1 MINKDYILRMAERF
15 GRYLAIILRLRE
27 YNKQEEALLYIDELF
42 LQTTGLTT
50 GFINSASEEML
61 LNLISPL
68 GVLNVEKCLWMAV
81 LLQQEGDI
89 YVELGKSNESYYRY
103 LKALHLFLEVASH
116 DSHIKDIDITMAIED
131 ILKKVAEYELPLKTK
146 NKIFRYFEK
155 MGSYA
160 RAEDVLFEMV
170 EGDGEEKETGGSE
183 IIEQGIA
190 FYNRLLK
197 KSDADLKAGNLS
209 RQEVEEGLAQLESKR
224 NESKDAPY
232 EGDQD
237 KTT

>member
-103 LKALHLFLEVASH
+103 LKALHLFLEVASGNN
-116 DSHIKDIDITMAIED
+116 DVKDIDITMAIED
-131 ILKKVAEYELPLKTK
+131 ILNKLAEYELPLKTK

-170 EGDGEEKETGGSE
+170 EGEEEEKQPGGNE
-183 IIEQGIA
+183 IVEQGIA

-197 KSDADLKAGNLS
+197 KSDTDLKAGNLS

-224 NESKDAPY
+224 D
-232 EGDQD
+232 
-237 KTT
+237 

>member
-68 GVLNVEKCLWMAV
+68 GVLNIEKCLWMAV

-116 DSHIKDIDITMAIED
+116 NSDVKDIDITMAIED
-131 ILKKVAEYELPLKTK
+131 ILNKLAEYELPLKTK

-197 KSDADLKAGNLS
+197 KSNTDLKAGNLS
-209 RQEVEEGLAQLESKR
+209 REEVEEGLAQLESKR
-224 NESKDAPY
+224 
-232 EGDQD
+232 G
-237 KTT
+237 

>member
-116 DSHIKDIDITMAIED
+116 NSDVKDIDITMAIED
-131 ILKKVAEYELPLKTK
+131 ILNKLAEYELPLKTN

-170 EGDGEEKETGGSE
+170 EGEEKEKEPASDE

-197 KSDADLKAGNLS
+197 KSDTDLKAGNLS
-209 RQEVEEGLAQLESKR
+209 REEVEEGLAQLESKR
-224 NESKDAPY
+224 D
-232 EGDQD
+232 
-237 KTT
+237 

>member
-103 LKALHLFLEVASH
+103 LKALHLFLEVASGNN
-116 DSHIKDIDITMAIED
+116 DVKDIDINMAIED
-131 ILKKVAEYELPLKTK
+131 ILNKLAEYELPLKTK

-170 EGDGEEKETGGSE
+170 EGEEKEKEPASDG
-183 IIEQGIA
+183 IIKQGIA

-197 KSDADLKAGNLS
+197 KSDTDLKAGNLS
-209 RQEVEEGLAQLESKR
+209 REEVEEGLAQLESKR
-224 NESKDAPY
+224 D
-232 EGDQD
+232 
-237 KTT
+237 

>member
-103 LKALHLFLEVASH
+103 LKALHLFLEVASGNS
-116 DSHIKDIDITMAIED
+116 DVKDIDITMAIED
-131 ILKKVAEYELPLKTK
+131 ILNKLAEYELPLKTK
-146 NKIFRYFEK
+146 IKILRYLEK

-170 EGDGEEKETGGSE
+170 EGEEKEKE
-183 IIEQGIA
+183 PADNEVIEQGIA

-197 KSDADLKAGNLS
+197 KSDTDLKAGNLS
-209 RQEVEEGLAQLESKR
+209 REEVEEGLAHLESKR
-224 NESKDAPY
+224 D
-232 EGDQD
+232 
-237 KTT
+237 

>member
-103 LKALHLFLEVASH
+103 LKALHLFLEVASGNN
-116 DSHIKDIDITMAIED
+116 DVKDIDITMAIED
-131 ILKKVAEYELPLKTK
+131 ILNKLAEYELPLKTK

-170 EGDGEEKETGGSE
+170 EGEEEEKQPGGNE
-183 IIEQGIA
+183 IVEQGIA

-197 KSDADLKAGNLS
+197 KSDTDLKAGNLS
-209 RQEVEEGLAQLESKR
+209 REEVEEGLAQLVSKR
-224 NESKDAPY
+224 D
-232 EGDQD
+232 
-237 KTT
+237 

>member
-1 MINKDYILRMAERF
+1 MAERF

-89 YVELGKSNESYYRY
+89 YVELGKSKESYYRY
-103 LKALHLFLEVASH
+103 LKSLHLFLEIASH
-116 DSHIKDIDITMAIED
+116 NSDVKDIDITMAIED
-131 ILKKVAEYELPLKTK
+131 ILNKLAEYELPLKTK
-146 NKIFRYFEK
+146 TKIFRYFEK

-170 EGDGEEKETGGSE
+170 EGEEKENEPASDE

-197 KSDADLKAGNLS
+197 KSDADLQAGNLS
-209 RQEVEEGLAQLESKR
+209 KDEVEEGLAHLESMR
-224 NESKDAPY
+224 D
-232 EGDQD
+232 
-237 KTT
+237 

>member
-103 LKALHLFLEVASH
+103 LKALHLFLEVASGN
-116 DSHIKDIDITMAIED
+116 SEVKDFDVAMAIED
-131 ILKKVAEYELPLKTK
+131 ILNKLAEYELPLKTK
-146 NKIFRYFEK
+146 SKIFRYFEK
-155 MGSYA
+155 MSSYA

-170 EGDGEEKETGGSE
+170 EGEGEEKEPRGSE

-197 KSDADLKAGNLS
+197 KSDTDLKAGNLS
-209 RQEVEEGLAQLESKR
+209 REEVEEGLAQLESKR
-224 NESKDAPY
+224 
-232 EGDQD
+232 G
-237 KTT
+237 

>member
-116 DSHIKDIDITMAIED
+116 NSDVKDIDITMAIDD
-131 ILKKVAEYELPLKTK
+131 ILNKLAEYELPLKTN

-170 EGDGEEKETGGSE
+170 EAGEEEKEFARSE
-183 IIEQGIA
+183 IVEQGIS

-209 RQEVEEGLAQLESKR
+209 REEVKEGLAQLVSMR
-224 NESKDAPY
+224 NEVHSVRRTHR
-232 EGDQD
+232 QD
-237 KTT
+237 

>member
-116 DSHIKDIDITMAIED
+116 NGDVKDIDITMAIED
-131 ILKKVAEYELPLKTK
+131 ILNKLAEYELPLKTK

-170 EGDGEEKETGGSE
+170 EGEENEPASDE
-183 IIEQGIA
+183 ITEQGIA

-197 KSDADLKAGNLS
+197 KSDTDLKAGNLS
-209 RQEVEEGLAQLESKR
+209 RQEVEEGLVQLESKR
-224 NESKDAPY
+224 DR
-232 EGDQD
+232 
-237 KTT
+237 

>member
-103 LKALHLFLEVASH
+103 LKALHLFLEVASGNN
-116 DSHIKDIDITMAIED
+116 DVKDIDINMAIDD
-131 ILKKVAEYELPLKTK
+131 ILNKLAEYELPLKTK

-170 EGDGEEKETGGSE
+170 EGEEEEKQPGGNE
-183 IIEQGIA
+183 IVEQGIA

-197 KSDADLKAGNLS
+197 KSDTDLKAGNLS
-209 RQEVEEGLAQLESKR
+209 REEVKEGLAQIVSKR
-224 NESKDAPY
+224 D
-232 EGDQD
+232 
-237 KTT
+237 

>member
-116 DSHIKDIDITMAIED
+116 NSDVKDIDITMAIED
-131 ILKKVAEYELPLKTK
+131 ILNKLAEYELPLKTN

-170 EGDGEEKETGGSE
+170 EGEGEGEGEEKEPGGSE

-209 RQEVEEGLAQLESKR
+209 RKEVEEGLAQLESKR
-224 NESKDAPY
+224 
-232 EGDQD
+232 G
-237 KTT
+237 

>member
-103 LKALHLFLEVASH
+103 LKALHLFLEVASGNN
-116 DSHIKDIDITMAIED
+116 DVKDIDITMAIED
-131 ILKKVAEYELPLKTK
+131 ILNKLAEYELPLKTN

-155 MGSYA
+155 LGSYA

-170 EGDGEEKETGGSE
+170 EGEEKEKE
-183 IIEQGIA
+183 PADDEVIEQGIA

-197 KSDADLKAGNLS
+197 KSDADLQAGNLS
-209 RQEVEEGLAQLESKR
+209 KDEVEEGLAHLESMR
-224 NESKDAPY
+224 D
-232 EGDQD
+232 
-237 KTT
+237 

>member
-116 DSHIKDIDITMAIED
+116 NSDVKDIDITMAIED
-131 ILKKVAEYELPLKTK
+131 ILNKLAEYELPLKTK

-170 EGDGEEKETGGSE
+170 EGEEKENEPASNE
-183 IIEQGIA
+183 ITEQGIA

-197 KSDADLKAGNLS
+197 KSDTDLKAGNLS

-224 NESKDAPY
+224 D
-232 EGDQD
+232 
-237 KTT
+237 

>member
-103 LKALHLFLEVASH
+103 LKALHLFLEVASGNS
-116 DSHIKDIDITMAIED
+116 DVKDIDITMAIED
-131 ILKKVAEYELPLKTK
+131 ILNKLAEYELPLKTK

-170 EGDGEEKETGGSE
+170 EGEEKEKEPASDE

-197 KSDADLKAGNLS
+197 KSDTDLKAGNLS
-209 RQEVEEGLAQLESKR
+209 RKEVEEGLAQLESKR
-224 NESKDAPY
+224 D
-232 EGDQD
+232 
-237 KTT
+237 

>member
-27 YNKQEEALLYIDELF
+27 YNKHEEALLYIDELL

-89 YVELGKSNESYYRY
+89 YEELGKSNESYYRY
-103 LKALHLFLEVASH
+103 LKALHLSLEAAPGNSDV
-116 DSHIKDIDITMAIED
+116 KDFDINMIIED
-131 ILKKVAEYELPLKTK
+131 TLNKLAEYELPLKTK
-146 NKIFRYFEK
+146 NKIFHYFEK

-160 RAEDVLFEMV
+160 RAEDILFEMV
-170 EGDGEEKETGGSE
+170 EGEEKDPSSDD
-183 IIEQGIA
+183 IVEQGVA
-190 FYNRLLK
+190 FYNGLLK

-209 RQEVEEGLAQLESKR
+209 REEVEEGLAQLESMR
-224 NESKDAPY
+224 D
-232 EGDQD
+232 
-237 KTT
+237 

>member
-103 LKALHLFLEVASH
+103 LKALHLFLEVASGNN
-116 DSHIKDIDITMAIED
+116 DVKDIDITMAIED
-131 ILKKVAEYELPLKTK
+131 ILNKLAEYELPLKTN

-155 MGSYA
+155 LGSYA

-170 EGDGEEKETGGSE
+170 EGEEKEKEPASDG
-183 IIEQGIA
+183 IIKQGIA

-197 KSDADLKAGNLS
+197 KSDTDLKAGILS
-209 RQEVEEGLAQLESKR
+209 REEVEEGLAQLVSKR
-224 NESKDAPY
+224 D
-232 EGDQD
+232 
-237 KTT
+237 

>member
-103 LKALHLFLEVASH
+103 LKALHLFLEVASGNN
-116 DSHIKDIDITMAIED
+116 DVKDIDINMAIDD
-131 ILKKVAEYELPLKTK
+131 ILNKLAEYELPLKTK

-170 EGDGEEKETGGSE
+170 EGEEEEKQPGGNE
-183 IIEQGIA
+183 IVEQGIA

-197 KSDADLKAGNLS
+197 KSDTDLKAGNLS
-209 RQEVEEGLAQLESKR
+209 REEVQEGLAQLVSKR
-224 NESKDAPY
+224 D
-232 EGDQD
+232 
-237 KTT
+237 